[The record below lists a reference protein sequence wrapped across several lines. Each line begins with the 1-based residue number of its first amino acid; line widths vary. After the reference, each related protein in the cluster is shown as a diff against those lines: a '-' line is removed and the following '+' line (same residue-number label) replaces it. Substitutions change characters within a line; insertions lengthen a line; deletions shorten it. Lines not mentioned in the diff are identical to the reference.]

1 MISGTYVNDLMQIT
15 PGTMGCHGSIFAS
28 TNSTYAII
36 FVAHHRWLVP
46 MWSADLQRRLL
57 LAQRLG
63 VASAIVAQVSVR
75 NFRDAPRIV
84 KSCTYIHSL
93 RQMPPE
99 AGGVSW
105 VDCRKHQFHLSYFRG
120 SSSLVG
126 SYMVC

>member
-1 MISGTYVNDLMQIT
+1 MIIIIIIMIIIIIIIIIIIRIIIIVIIIIII
-15 PGTMGCHGSIFAS
+15 IF
-28 TNSTYAII
+28 II